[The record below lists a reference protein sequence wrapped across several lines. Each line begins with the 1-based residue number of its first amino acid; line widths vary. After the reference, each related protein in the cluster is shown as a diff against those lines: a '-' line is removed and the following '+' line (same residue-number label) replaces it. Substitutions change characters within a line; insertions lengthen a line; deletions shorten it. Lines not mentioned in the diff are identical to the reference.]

1 MLCYI
6 GDVKDILHG
15 RVVMSRIC
23 YVTSVMARIYC
34 RVMVQR

>member
-6 GDVKDILHG
+6 GDGKDILQG
-15 RVVMSRIC
+15 NLVRSRIC
-23 YVTSVMARIYC
+23 YVISVMARIYC

>member
-6 GDVKDILHG
+6 GDGKDILQG
-15 RVVMSRIC
+15 KVVRSRIC
-23 YVTSVMARIYC
+23 YVTSVIARIYC